1 MVEKHSRP
9 ALQEPCRK
17 RLEGQEAS
25 PPSLPVELYF
35 TSILSSI
42 MSNDI
47 TFIHAETGSG
57 KSTRIPQL
65 LSTHLADIV
74 KVRGNLSNSPQSL
87 VVVVQP
93 RRIAA
98 VSLARY
104 VAAMMGENL
113 GHTVGY
119 EVRLSQ
125 CRSRYTRI
133 LYVTEGILL
142 NWVRPGGAFLSSIG
156 VLILDE
162 VHERSVSLDLICGL
176 FATRP
181 SLLQR
186 TKLVLMSAT
195 ACYET
200 FRRFFGGQSMLR
212 VHIPGRLHQ
221 IRVNYIDSLN
231 GTLLAPDQFSVL
243 ARLVRHLH
251 ETEPLTAGVLVFLP
265 GQAEINKAFK
275 LITKELE
282 DPRLSM
288 DQGSAGRGRESVA
301 LFKLHS
307 LLPLTE
313 QNSCLHFKTNL
324 QKLVDC
330 KRKIVLATNIAET
343 SLTIPGIRIVIDL
356 GLSRVSRYYP
366 ALHMMALETCL
377 CSREQADQRKG
388 RAGREGPGQ
397 CYRLYTR
404 NMYLQMP
411 AATEA
416 EICRARSESL
426 LLWLTANGFKLRTF
440 PFLSPPSLCNLAAAY
455 DELYALS
462 MVDANGNLTEAGA
475 LTFEFSVMFQ
485 HGRMLAEVILDAR
498 HNNTLA
504 LSVYKELI
512 VIISCIETFINT
524 DVSIQWSANEKAIVQ
539 PLRSDHLAFLVLY
552 NSYLKAEYK
561 ADWCHVHGVPHHLM
575 QYCSDLVEQLS
586 RALLARCPE
595 LGSCPPPQDTS
606 LVALELK
613 RYLRLGYGIHRARLN
628 QYGSYSIVHSPYS
641 ASEQP
646 NQLVLSPKSLLAYSF
661 PNEIIFTIA
670 VKAANITLYIATELS
685 DI

>member
-1 MVEKHSRP
+1 MIDKHSQP
-9 ALQEPCRK
+9 ALQEPYRK
-17 RLEGQEAS
+17 RPEGREGSS
-25 PPSLPVELYF
+25 PLLPVELYF
-35 TSILSSI
+35 TSILNSVI
-42 MSNDI
+42 SNDI

-74 KVRGNLSNSPQSL
+74 KVRNNLDNPSQSL

-98 VSLARY
+98 ISLARY
-104 VAAMMGENL
+104 VATMMGEDP

-125 CRSRYTRI
+125 CRSLRTRI

-142 NWVRPGGAFLSSIG
+142 NWVRPGGTFLSSVG

-162 VHERSVSLDLICGL
+162 IHERSVSLDLICGL

-181 SLLQR
+181 TLLR
-186 TKLVLMSAT
+186 HTKLVLMSAT
-195 ACYET
+195 ACYDT
-200 FRRFFGGQSMLR
+200 FRRFFGGHSMLH

-221 IRVNYIDSLN
+221 IRLNYIDALN
-231 GTLLAPDQFSVL
+231 NALLAPDQFSVL
-243 ARLVRHLH
+243 ARLVRYLH
-251 ETEPLTAGVLVFLP
+251 ETEPLDAGVLVFLP

-275 LITKELE
+275 LIIKELE

-288 DQGSAGRGRESVA
+288 DQGSAGKGRESIA
-301 LFKLHS
+301 LFKLYS
-307 LLPLTE
+307 LLPLAE
-313 QNSCLHFKTNL
+313 QNNCLYFKTNL
-324 QKLVDC
+324 GNPVDC
-330 KRKIVLATNIAET
+330 KRKIVLATTIAET

-366 ALHMMALETCL
+366 TLHMTALETCL

-404 NMYLQMP
+404 KTYLQMP
-411 AATEA
+411 ITTEP

-426 LLWLTANGFKLRTF
+426 LLWLTANRFKLRTF
-440 PFLSPPSLCNLAAAY
+440 PFISPPSLCNLAAAY
-455 DELYALS
+455 DELHALS
-462 MVDANGNLTEAGA
+462 IVDADGNLTEAGA

-485 HGRMLAEVILDAR
+485 HGRMLAEVILDTK
-498 HNNTLA
+498 HNNTLM

-512 VIISCIETFINT
+512 IIIACIETFFNT
-524 DVSIQWSANEKAIVQ
+524 DTSIQWSVNEKTIVQ
-539 PLRSDHLAFLVLY
+539 RLRSDHLAFLVLY
-552 NSYLKAEYK
+552 NSYLKAKYK
-561 ADWCHVHGVPHHLM
+561 TDWCHTHGVPHHLM
-575 QYCSDLVEQLS
+575 QYCNDLVEQLS
-586 RALLARCPE
+586 RCLLAQCPE
-595 LGSCPPPQDTS
+595 LNNYVPPQDAN
-606 LVALELK
+606 LVSLELK

-628 QYGSYSIVHSPYS
+628 QYGSYSIVHSS
-641 ASEQP
+641 CAADKQL
-646 NQLVLSPKSLLAYSF
+646 NQLTLSPKSLLAHSF
-661 PNEIIFTIA
+661 PNEIIFTTA
-670 VKAANITLYIATELS
+670 VKAVSITLYFATEL
-685 DI
+685 DDT